1 METPAMA
8 VETFGPPENL
18 KPVRLPVAKPGPD
31 EVVVKVTAAAVN
43 PADLGMREGRYPW
56 ADEPRLPLVPGY
68 DLAGTVEAGTP
79 EWPSGTKV
87 IAITAHKETQIGAY
101 AEYVTLPARL
111 LAPAPDG
118 MDAEH
123 ASALPLAG
131 LTAFEAL
138 SALDLAPGATLLV
151 NGPRG
156 AVGSLTVQLA
166 EHRGITVVANGG
178 GPVDAALDTVGGER
192 AQAAF
197 DAVRDG
203 GRYVTVVPEF
213 WIPGGPFTE
222 ARGIEPRVIGARFD
236 TVRLR
241 ELSRLASEGV
251 LSTAVGDRLPLTEAA
266 AAHARLAAGGVHGK
280 LILIP

>member
-1 METPAMA
+1 MA
-8 VETFGPPENL
+8 VETFGPSENL
-18 KPVRLPVAKPGPD
+18 KPVRLPVAEPGPD
-31 EVVVKVTAAAVN
+31 EVVVKVTAVSVN

-68 DLAGTVEAGTP
+68 DLAGTIEIGTP
-79 EWPSGTKV
+79 EWPSGTEV
-87 IAITAHKETQIGAY
+87 IAITAHKNTQIGAY
-101 AEYVTLPARL
+101 AEFVTLPTRL
-111 LAPAPDG
+111 LAHAPNG
-118 MDAEH
+118 MDAAH

-156 AVGSLTVQLA
+156 AVGSLTVQIA
-166 EHRGITVVANGG
+166 EHQGITVVPNGQ
-178 GPVDAALDTVGGER
+178 GPVDAALDTVGGAR

-213 WIPGGPFTE
+213 WVPGGPFTE
-222 ARGIEPRVIGARFD
+222 ARGIKPQVIGARFD
-236 TVRLR
+236 TDRLR

-251 LSTAVGDRLPLTEAA
+251 LSTTVGERLPLAEAA
-266 AAHARLAAGGVHGK
+266 EAHARLTAGGVRGK
-280 LILIP
+280 LVLIP

>member
-1 METPAMA
+1 MA
-8 VETFGPPENL
+8 VETFGPPANL
-18 KPVRLPVAKPGPD
+18 KPVHLPVPEPGPD
-31 EVVVKVTAAAVN
+31 EVVVRVKAVAVN

-68 DLAGTVEAGTP
+68 DLAGTIEVGTP
-79 EWPSGTKV
+79 EWPSGADV
-87 IAITAHKETQIGAY
+87 IAITGHKHTQIGAY
-101 AEYVTLPARL
+101 AEYVTLPTRL
-111 LAPAPDG
+111 LALAPDG
-118 MDAEH
+118 MDAAH

-166 EHRGITVVANGG
+166 EHRGITVTANGE
-178 GPVDAALDTVGGER
+178 GPVDAALDTVGGDR

-213 WIPGGPFTE
+213 WVPGGPFTE
-222 ARGIEPRVIGARFD
+222 ARGITPQVIGAQFD
-236 TVRLR
+236 TGRLR

-251 LSTAVGDRLPLTEAA
+251 LRTTIGERLPLTEAA
-266 AAHARLAAGGVHGK
+266 TAHTRLSTGTARGK

>member
-1 METPAMA
+1 MLITS
-8 VETFGPPENL
+8 FGPAENL
-18 KPVRLPVAKPGPD
+18 KPARLPVPEPGPD

-43 PADLGMREGRYPW
+43 PADLGMRDGTYPW

-68 DLAGTVEAGTP
+68 DLAGTIEVGTP
-79 EWPSGTKV
+79 EWPSGTEI
-87 IAITAHKETQIGAY
+87 IATTAHKHTQIGSY
-101 AEYVTLPARL
+101 AEYVTLPTRQLA
-111 LAPAPDG
+111 LAPKG
-118 MDAEH
+118 MDAAH

-131 LTAFEAL
+131 LTALEAL

-166 EHRGITVVANGG
+166 EHRGIKVVPNGE
-178 GPVDAALDTVGGER
+178 GPVDAALDTTGGAR

-213 WIPGGPFTE
+213 WVPGGPFTE
-222 ARGIEPRVIGARFD
+222 ARGIKPQVIGARFD
-236 TVRLR
+236 TDRLR

-251 LSTAVGDRLPLTEAA
+251 LSTTVGERLPLTEAA
-266 AAHARLAAGGVHGK
+266 TAHTRLAAGGVRGK
-280 LILIP
+280 LILVP